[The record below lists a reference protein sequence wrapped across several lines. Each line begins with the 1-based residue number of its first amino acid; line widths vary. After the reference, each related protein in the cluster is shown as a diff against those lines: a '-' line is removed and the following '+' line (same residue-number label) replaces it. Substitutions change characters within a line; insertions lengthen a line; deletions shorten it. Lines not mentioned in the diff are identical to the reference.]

1 MRISR
6 SGFGFRDAME
16 RSPLEQGVFEDVVKI
31 KIGIVGISS
40 GAGATFIASRI
51 AYELGRRAEGVCYVE
66 AAQGPRLA
74 AHSLSLAKVF
84 DKRNFA
90 DYFGNWEQ
98 GLSAGSRTNLFEN
111 VNWVL
116 RNPYETAPEA
126 KPAVQR
132 LFSASQAD
140 GQIIGE
146 MAPPERISP
155 AITPG
160 ERIPYERIPGRY
172 LVVDF
177 PALDTLNEM
186 DLVVCVADP
195 LPSALI
201 PAEETVKALRENRIR
216 TKRGFSPAMNHPTPC
231 LWVLNKDNPRVSH
244 RELERFMKIKFDF
257 VVPMI
262 DPKEFYRAEY
272 GNLPIFKAILRPCKE
287 EERTRKIAAAE
298 TEALTLEIRK
308 LLPIL

>member
-1 MRISR
+1 MRIS
-6 SGFGFRDAME
+6 SGFGIRDVTE
-16 RSPLEQGVFEDVVKI
+16 RSPLEQGVFEEAAKI
-31 KIGIVGISS
+31 KIGVVGISS

-66 AAQGPRLA
+66 AAKSQRLA

-84 DKRNFA
+84 RKTSFA

-98 GLSAGSRTNLFEN
+98 GLSAGSRTNIFEN

-116 RNPYETAPEA
+116 RNPYNPYDPYDGTAETRHGFISKIDAPTSE
-126 KPAVQR
+126 
-132 LFSASQAD
+132 
-140 GQIIGE
+140 
-146 MAPPERISP
+146 ISTLGVSKT
-155 AITPG
+155 A

-172 LVVDF
+172 MVVDA
-177 PALDTLNEM
+177 PALDTLAEM
-186 DLVVCVADP
+186 DLVVCVAEP

-201 PAEETVKALRENRIR
+201 SAEETLRGLRENRIR

-244 RELERFMKIKFDF
+244 RELERFMKLKFDF
-257 VVPMI
+257 VVPMM

-272 GNLPIFKAILRPCKE
+272 GNMPIFKAILRPCKE
-287 EERTRKIAAAE
+287 DENARKIAAAE

>member
-6 SGFGFRDAME
+6 GSFGFRDSTE
-16 RSPLEQGVFEDVVKI
+16 RSPLEQGVFEDAAKI
-31 KIGIVGISS
+31 KIGVLGISP
-40 GAGATFIASRI
+40 GAGATFVASRI

-66 AAQGPRLA
+66 AAQSPRLA

-84 DKRNFA
+84 GKTNFA

-98 GLSAGSRTNLFEN
+98 GLSAGSRANLFEN

-116 RNPYETAPEA
+116 RNPYRATAETKQGFSPKIDLPAMSAPISELSTLGA
-126 KPAVQR
+126 SNPA
-132 LFSASQAD
+132 
-140 GQIIGE
+140 
-146 MAPPERISP
+146 
-155 AITPG
+155 

-172 LVVDF
+172 LIVDS
-177 PALDTLNEM
+177 PALDTLTAM
-186 DLVVCVADP
+186 DLVVCVAEP

-201 PAEETVKALRENRIR
+201 SAEETVRALRENRIR

-231 LWVLNKDNPRVSH
+231 LWVLNKDNPKVSH
-244 RELERFMKIKFDF
+244 RELEGFLKLKFDF
-257 VVPMI
+257 VVPMM

-272 GNLPIFKAILRPCKE
+272 GNMPIFKAILRPCKE
-287 EERTRKIAAAE
+287 EERARKSAAAE